1 MAARPDLPE
10 ALTDRQQDIW
20 EPLLS
25 VADLAGDEWSRRA
38 RLGAVEI
45 YGEDKELSEGAL
57 LLAHIRAALDG
68 HDQITTKDLLEYL
81 VKQDDAQWAIWWGK
95 ALTEGNTRGPAARLA
110 KLLKPYGI
118 RSKDIWLEEEKK
130 STKGFEPSQFEDA
143 WARYLPPPKV
153 GRVRRVGRLQ
163 VALTWTLATLASLP
177 TS

>member
-81 VKQDDAQWAIWWGK
+81 VKQDDAQWAIW
-95 ALTEGNTRGPAARLA
+95 
-110 KLLKPYGI
+110 
-118 RSKDIWLEEEKK
+118 
-130 STKGFEPSQFEDA
+130 
-143 WARYLPPPKV
+143 
-153 GRVRRVGRLQ
+153 
-163 VALTWTLATLASLP
+163 
-177 TS
+177 